1 MRSRKRPNPD
11 HANFFRY
18 PAVVKVRFPP
28 HCLKR
33 TIRFARILVVIFIF
47 LAATI
52 WLQHKTSKPGMTQF
66 DPTRMGQL
74 EASMWRSYYEGR
86 WTSLAWHGMQ
96 VSCGQYGFSWWD
108 GGRASWLAAL
118 AALHFRT
125 NTYDPRCLPALQNY
139 YRIIQKA
146 SGQNFDVTEA
156 ARLELEWW
164 RERRRHVATLDYA
177 KTIAQLTA
185 RIYEEEVA
193 PLIPPS
199 EKRAAAMAYRDAR
212 SNGRMTES
220 DWEEVTRQLNQAY
233 TGLKKVV
240 TPE

>member
-1 MRSRKRPNPD
+1 M
-11 HANFFRY
+11 
-18 PAVVKVRFPP
+18 KVRLPP

-33 TIRFARILVVIFIF
+33 TIRFARILLVILIF

-52 WLQHKTSKPGMTQF
+52 WLQDRISKPGMTQF
-66 DPTRMGQL
+66 NPERMGRL

-86 WTSLAWHGMQ
+86 WASLAWHGMQ
-96 VSCGQYGFSWWD
+96 VSCGEYGFSWWD
-108 GGRASWLAAL
+108 GGRASWLAAV

-125 NTYDPRCLPALQNY
+125 NTHDPRCLPKLEDY
-139 YRIIQKA
+139 YRIIQHA
-146 SGQNFDVTEA
+146 SGQEFDVKEA

-164 RERRRHVATLDYA
+164 RERRRQVAPPDYA

-185 RIYEEEVA
+185 LIYEEEAA

-212 SNGRMTES
+212 SNGRMKEA
-220 DWEEVTRQLNQAY
+220 DWEAVSRQLEAAY

-240 TPE
+240 KPE